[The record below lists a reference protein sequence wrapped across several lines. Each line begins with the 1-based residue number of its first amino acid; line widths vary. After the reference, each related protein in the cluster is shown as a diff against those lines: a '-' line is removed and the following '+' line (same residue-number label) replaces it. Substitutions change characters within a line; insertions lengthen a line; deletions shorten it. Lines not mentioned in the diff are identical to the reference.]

1 MTTATTVT
9 WDPLNL
15 ESENAEIGV
24 KAADMQA
31 QGKTNDL
38 PVSTFPNG
46 AGNPPAVIVREWT
59 TLADAQEWIDFV
71 AQYNPQ
77 SAVINS

>member
-9 WDPLNL
+9 WNPLKSP
-15 ESENAEIGV
+15 SEVAELRA

-31 QGKTNDL
+31 QGKTDNV
-38 PVSTFPNG
+38 PVETSPDG
-46 AGNPPAVIVREWT
+46 AGNPPLIVVRQWT

-71 AQYNPQ
+71 ATYNPQ
-77 SAVINS
+77 SAVINT

>member
-9 WDPLNL
+9 WNPLNSPSVA
-15 ESENAEIGV
+15 SEICA

-31 QGKTNDL
+31 QGKTDNV
-38 PVSTFPNG
+38 PVDTYPNG
-46 AGNPPAVIVREWT
+46 EGNPPAIVVRQWT